1 MLVLFKLFK
10 MHRFKSY
17 LISHGLHLSK
27 LKSIFSLIPFMELQV
42 TNASIFNSLIFNK
55 KDDRIMV
62 YLLFNTFI
70 VDNLN
75 S

>member
-1 MLVLFKLFK
+1 
-10 MHRFKSY
+10 
-17 LISHGLHLSK
+17 
-27 LKSIFSLIPFMELQV
+27 MELQV

>member
-1 MLVLFKLFK
+1 
-10 MHRFKSY
+10 
-17 LISHGLHLSK
+17 
-27 LKSIFSLIPFMELQV
+27 MELQV
-42 TNASIFNSLIFNK
+42 TNESIFNSLILNK